1 MKRSQISSAS
11 EAASPKRRSGGS
23 GAALLIGLPL
33 AALVIYLVHRGPIQD
48 PRIQRYLSHKVE
60 WVEVAMFCT
69 ALGALL
75 AKLRGYWS
83 ERVVFGAQLLPTWD
97 GRPIPVTAA
106 AGLRAGL
113 NRLPRQLRGTYLGR
127 RLAAILDFIASR
139 NSTAGLDDQLRGL
152 TDNDAIALESNYS
165 LIRIITWAMPI
176 LGFLGTVLGIT
187 QSISGVTP
195 EKLEHN
201 LSEVTDGLALAF
213 DTTALALGLTM
224 AVMFL
229 SFIVERAEQGV
240 LDRVDEYV
248 DCHLAHRFERVA
260 GDGAGIAE
268 NVRQNTHALVRALE
282 QVAAQQAAAWAK
294 AQAASEERRLEAD
307 EQWQQRLAGAVESA
321 LERTLAAHSRRLA
334 ELEKQA
340 ADQSSKLVE
349 QLGGLATVLRDTD
362 REHQTAL
369 GRIADSM
376 TAQVQ
381 ALARLQEGEK
391 QLVRLQEVLQ
401 QNLAALAGAGAF
413 EEAVHN
419 LTAAIHLLTARTA
432 GSPTGSAGRLGT
444 RPGAAA

>member
-1 MKRSQISSAS
+1 MEELEVAQADSLCYQN
-11 EAASPKRRSGGS
+11 
-23 GAALLIGLPL
+23 L
-33 AALVIYLVHRGPIQD
+33 
-48 PRIQRYLSHKVE
+48 KVE
-60 WVEVAMFCT
+60 WVELAMFCT
-69 ALGALL
+69 AVGALV

-83 ERVVFGAQLLPTWD
+83 ERSVFRAELLPSWD
-97 GRPIPVTAA
+97 GRLIPVAGA

-113 NRLPRQLRGTYLGR
+113 NRLPRRLRETYLGR
-127 RLAAILDFIASR
+127 RVGAVLDFLVSR
-139 NSTAGLDDQLRGL
+139 PTAAGLDDQLRAL
-152 TDNDAIALESNYS
+152 TDNDSITLESNYS
-165 LIRIITWAMPI
+165 LIRIITWAIPI

-321 LERTLAAHSRRLA
+321 LERTLA
-334 ELEKQA
+334 
-340 ADQSSKLVE
+340 
-349 QLGGLATVLRDTD
+349 
-362 REHQTAL
+362 
-369 GRIADSM
+369 
-376 TAQVQ
+376 
-381 ALARLQEGEK
+381 
-391 QLVRLQEVLQ
+391 
-401 QNLAALAGAGAF
+401 
-413 EEAVHN
+413 
-419 LTAAIHLLTARTA
+419 
-432 GSPTGSAGRLGT
+432 
-444 RPGAAA
+444 